1 VGRRSDD
8 GGHAGAGDTPV
19 REHERAAIEI
29 EDLVVSYGRKLAV
42 DGLSLTVPVGSVYGF
57 LGPNGAGKTTTIKTL
72 LGFRRPDGGSARVL
86 GYDIVEES
94 IEVRARVGFASEV
107 NSLYEG
113 MTVPQICAFCRDVS
127 RSWDQALVERYLG
140 VFGVPEEI
148 KVRKLSKGQKAQLQL
163 YLALGSNP
171 EVLILDEPTSGLDP
185 VTRRAFLKVL
195 VGEVAS
201 EGRTEFF
208 STHLLSDIEAVADA
222 VGIIKNGRLVVSGDL
237 HRLREMHRVFRLTY
251 VEPPP
256 EEEVRALRSLPGV
269 LDAEREGRG
278 VRLRARAEDVESVTL
293 AARERPYAVR
303 DVEVYGLSLEDI
315 FVWYIEED
323 GDDR

>member
-1 VGRRSDD
+1 MM
-8 GGHAGAGDTPV
+8 ADTSARGEAPV
-19 REHERAAIEI
+19 PEDELAAIEI
-29 EDLVVSYGRKLAV
+29 EDLVVSYGRKRAV

-113 MTVPQICAFCRDVS
+113 MTVPRICAFCRDVS
-127 RSWDQALVERYLG
+127 RSWDQALVDRYLG
-140 VFGVPEEI
+140 VFGVPEGVKI
-148 KVRKLSKGQKAQLQL
+148 RKLSKGQKAQLQL
-163 YLALGSNP
+163 CLALGSSP

-185 VTRRAFLKVL
+185 VARRAFLKVL
-195 VGEVAS
+195 VGEVAA
-201 EGRTEFF
+201 EGRTVFF
-208 STHLLSDIEAVADA
+208 STHLLSDIEAVADTI
-222 VGIIKNGRLVVSGDL
+222 GIIKSGKLLVGGDL
-237 HRLREMHRVFRLTY
+237 DHLREIHRVFRLTY

-256 EEEVRALRSLPGV
+256 EEEVRVLRSLPGV
-269 LDAEREGRG
+269 LEAEREGRG
-278 VRLRARAEDVESVTL
+278 VRLRARGEDVESVTL
-293 AARERPYAVR
+293 ALRERPFAVR
-303 DVEVYGLSLEDI
+303 DVDVYGLSLEDI
-315 FVWYIEED
+315 FVWYVEED